1 MSQLGCDAWPLAMPR
16 LDAVG
21 KHAVK
26 LKAAGEKLSRQLDFF
41 FGVRLNSVSTICPL
55 HALIPNLQNANSI
68 KLLSHKEVVKII
80 HIRDGE
86 IFRGHKWV

>member
-1 MSQLGCDAWPLAMPR
+1 MQSNSRWLGRNSQGNLR
-16 LDAVG
+16 
-21 KHAVK
+21 
-26 LKAAGEKLSRQLDFF
+26 ETFIFF

-55 HALIPNLQNANSI
+55 HALIPDLQNANSI

-80 HIRDGE
+80 HIGDGE